1 MKMLIVGERIN
12 TSRKA
17 LNEAVERR
25 DGASISAEARKQSDA
40 GAAYI
45 DVNAGSRI
53 GTEMADVTWLVETV
67 EAAVETPLSLDSPDP
82 RVLLAMCKKVRKSPL
97 INSTTAER
105 KRFEEMQTVF
115 QERESDI
122 VALCM
127 DDRGIPSS
135 ADQVL
140 ENAHFL
146 VSGLSKIGVPLE
158 RIHLDPLIQPVSVK
172 SKNGSSVLEAIR
184 RIHAEFPGV
193 RTICGLSNI
202 SYGLPNRFL
211 MNRTFM
217 VLCIGAGLTGAI
229 MDPLDQKMMTNI
241 LTAETLV
248 GRDSHCMRYLKAN
261 RAGTLAV

>member
-1 MKMLIVGERIN
+1 MR
-12 TSRKA
+12 
-17 LNEAVERR
+17 EA
-25 DGASISAEARKQSDA
+25 
-40 GAAYI
+40 
-45 DVNAGSRI
+45 
-53 GTEMADVTWLVETV
+53 
-67 EAAVETPLSLDSPDP
+67 
-82 RVLLAMCKKVRKSPL
+82 PL

-105 KRFEEMQTVF
+105 KRFEEMQAVF
-115 QERESDI
+115 QERESGI

-135 ADQVL
+135 SDQVL

-146 VSGLSKIGVPLE
+146 VTGLNKIGVPLE

-172 SKNGSSVLEAIR
+172 STNGSSVLEAIR

-193 RTICGLSNI
+193 RTICGLSNV

-241 LTAETLV
+241 VTAETLL
-248 GRDSHCMRYLKAN
+248 GRDPHCMKYLKAS
-261 RAGTLAV
+261 RAGTLVV